1 MHICL
6 HSKPCDGISGWYTR
20 LPAYSTW
27 AVINMWALLSG
38 TSVSS
43 FGMKM
48 RIGLVLL
55 SYLASANCLPNGET
69 FARKAESY
77 LGNCLV
83 LSVVKV

>member
-6 HSKPCDGISGWYTR
+6 HSKLCDGISR
-20 LPAYSTW
+20 LIHKCLPAYLGY
-27 AVINMWALLSG
+27 NMWGQLSG

-55 SYLASANCLPNGET
+55 SYLTLANCLPNGET
-69 FARKAESY
+69 FASKAGSY

-83 LSVVKV
+83 LSVVKI